1 MKSRTESAGFSLI
14 ELTIA
19 SILLT
24 MMVFAVSTLSVRGGE
39 AQEYARRLNRVTELT
54 QDLLDE
60 MRLELVSSV
69 RVFGAD
75 AEGTAN
81 LALLDLTGSPT
92 PLGGQR
98 LPTIAPSEAPRP
110 DTLGDE
116 ITGNSLFFAKLV
128 WTDRFVCSSG
138 EEYLVDV
145 CRWIYYYLTPEEGG
159 PDPSNP
165 IGLNIVRI
173 VSEPL
178 VDAAAIDRIA
188 DATDQAELLV
198 HLLNGTPDATGES
211 HPPCEIVWQRG
222 ALPGALG
229 TIRQIDLDGT
239 LSDSP
244 INGRNDPWDIQRRD
258 AAVRGLLAYRHHSI
272 ASVYA
277 LPSFGVG
284 RYALSSTGGS
294 GFPHGLEV
302 QVVGPSSARQVLLHL
317 VVSSTAR
324 RGHFAWSDMQV
335 SVDTR
340 DL

>member
-1 MKSRTESAGFSLI
+1 MNTRSGSAGFSLI

-19 SILLT
+19 SMLLS

-39 AQEYARRLNRVTELT
+39 AQEYARRINRVTELT

-69 RVFGAD
+69 RVFAAD
-75 AEGTAN
+75 AEGAAN
-81 LALLDLTGSPT
+81 LALLDVAGAPA
-92 PLGGQR
+92 PLGGLR
-98 LPTIAPSEAPRP
+98 LPTVAPNASPRP

-128 WTDRFVCSSG
+128 WTDRFVCTSG

-145 CRWIYYYLTPEEGG
+145 CRWVYYYLTPEEGG
-159 PDPSNP
+159 PDPANP

-178 VDAAAIDRIA
+178 ADAAAVDRIS
-188 DATDQAELLV
+188 DPDDQEEVLV
-198 HLLNGTPDATGES
+198 HLLNGTPDANGET

-222 ALPGALG
+222 AMPAVVG

-258 AAVRGLLAYRHHSI
+258 PAVRGMLAYRHHSI
-272 ASVYA
+272 ASVYSQ
-277 LPSFGVG
+277 PSFGVG
-284 RYALSSTGGS
+284 RYGLLSTAGD

-324 RGHFAWSDMQV
+324 RGYFAWSDMQV